1 MAIKRKGNSFEG
13 GSFNLNDP
21 KLIEKNMQ
29 DIALIFDMVKELNL
43 TQETKV

>member
-1 MAIKRKGNSFEG
+1 
-13 GSFNLNDP
+13 
-21 KLIEKNMQ
+21 LIEKNMQ